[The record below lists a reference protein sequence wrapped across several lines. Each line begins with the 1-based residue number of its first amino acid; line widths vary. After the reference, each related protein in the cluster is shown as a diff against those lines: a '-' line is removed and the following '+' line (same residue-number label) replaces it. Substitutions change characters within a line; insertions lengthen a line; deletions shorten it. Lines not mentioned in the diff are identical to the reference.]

1 MFTAESQ
8 RTQRFRRE
16 RPWPARS
23 KLRIV
28 LAGFYRERLISV
40 AFFSPLR
47 VELFVTVN
55 AKTSSPVQTSSFSRL
70 TKIFQ
75 PAPSADFQITDP
87 AEISNEYRRWQKRV
101 LFSSIVGYATFYF
114 VRKNLSIA
122 MPVMEKSLGIQKT
135 QLGLFLTMHG
145 LLYGVSKFA
154 NGFLGDRANA
164 RVMMVSGLAMS
175 AILNVLFGFNST
187 VIALGVIWTLNGWF
201 QGMGFP
207 PCARLMANWFSPQ
220 ELATKFSLWNMSH
233 PIGGALVVILCG
245 YLVGFNWR
253 LCFFIPAI
261 IALGCAAFLW
271 FTLPDTPPS
280 VGLPEVAGT
289 QTELQS
295 EDSRAE
301 FKRFVIDHV
310 FRNKFIWI
318 VSFAN
323 FFVYIIRYAVLDWG
337 PTLLTESKHIQ
348 ITHAAW
354 MVAGFEFC
362 GLFGAVIG
370 GWLTDRW
377 FGGRA
382 VRVCLIYMI
391 LAGVSV
397 WLFWRIPGQSE
408 LATAALLGAAGFFIY
423 GPQCLLAVAAAN
435 LATKKAA
442 ATAIG
447 LTSIFG
453 YASTVLSGW
462 GLGAL
467 VQHYGWNI
475 AFEGL
480 IIVAALGSLLF
491 ALAWRAKAHGYPNQ
505 EAGGKGR
512 RQGQEAGA
520 GG

>member
-1 MFTAESQ
+1 MTLNAETPSDKPTPFLG
-8 RTQRFRRE
+8 R
-16 RPWPARS
+16 
-23 KLRIV
+23 
-28 LAGFYRERLISV
+28 V
-40 AFFSPLR
+40 ASL
-47 VELFVTVN
+47 
-55 AKTSSPVQTSSFSRL
+55 
-70 TKIFQ
+70 FQ
-75 PAPSADFQITDP
+75 PAPAADFEITDP
-87 AEISNEYRRWQKRV
+87 ETITSEYRRWQRRV
-101 LFSSIVGYATFYF
+101 LVSSIIGYATFYF

-164 RVMMVSGLAMS
+164 RMLMVSGLAMS
-175 AILNVLFGFNST
+175 AILNVLFGFSST
-187 VIALGVIWTLNGWF
+187 VIALGIIWTLNGWF

-207 PCARLMANWFSPQ
+207 PCARLMANWFSPKQ
-220 ELATKFSLWNMSH
+220 LATKFSLWNMSH
-233 PIGGALVVILCG
+233 PIGGGLIVILCG
-245 YLVGFNWR
+245 YLVGINWR
-253 LCFFIPAI
+253 LCFFVPA
-261 IALGCAAFLW
+261 ALALVCSVFLW

-280 VGLPEVAGT
+280 VGLPEVEGTGGNTAGDAVGPNLDREAGT
-289 QTELQS
+289 AKRES
-295 EDSRAE
+295 NEE
-301 FKRFVIDHV
+301 FRLFVYEHV
-310 FRNKFIWI
+310 FRNKYIWI

-337 PTLLTESKHIQ
+337 PTLLTESKNIK
-348 ITHAAW
+348 IAHAGW
-354 MVAGFEFC
+354 MVGGFEFC
-362 GLFGAVIG
+362 GLFGAIVG
-370 GWLTDRW
+370 GWLTDKY

-391 LAGVSV
+391 LCGISV
-397 WLFWRIPGQSE
+397 FLFWKIPGQSE
-408 LATAALLGAAGFFIY
+408 LATASLLGAAGFFIY

-480 IIVAALGSLLF
+480 IIVAAFGSILF
-491 ALAWRAKAHGYPNQ
+491 ALAWRANADGYDL
-505 EAGGKGR
+505 
-512 RQGQEAGA
+512 
-520 GG
+520 

>member
-1 MFTAESQ
+1 M
-8 RTQRFRRE
+8 
-16 RPWPARS
+16 
-23 KLRIV
+23 
-28 LAGFYRERLISV
+28 
-40 AFFSPLR
+40 
-47 VELFVTVN
+47 TVN
-55 AKTSSPVQTSSFSRL
+55 AENTSAVQTSSFSRL
-70 TKIFQ
+70 TKIFR
-75 PAPSADFQITDP
+75 PAPAAEFEITDP
-87 AEISNEYRRWQKRV
+87 DEIASEYRRWQKRV
-101 LFSSIVGYATFYF
+101 LVSSIIGYATFYF
-114 VRKNLSIA
+114 VRKNLSVA
-122 MPVMEKSLGIQKT
+122 MPVMEQSLGIQKT

-164 RVMMVSGLAMS
+164 RVLMVSGLAMS

-207 PCARLMANWFSPQ
+207 PCARLMANWFSPK

-233 PIGGALVVILCG
+233 PIGGGLIVIICG
-245 YLVGFNWR
+245 YLVGINWR
-253 LCFFIPAI
+253 LCFFVPAA
-261 IALGCAAFLW
+261 IALACAGFLW
-271 FTLPDTPPS
+271 LTLPDTPPS

-289 QTELQS
+289 RLSAEVESLRAVEHTESNKESKLES
-295 EDSRAE
+295 SKEFRA
-301 FKRFVIDHV
+301 FVYEHV
-310 FRNKFIWI
+310 FRNKYIWI

-337 PTLLTESKHIQ
+337 PTLLTESKHIK
-348 ITHAAW
+348 IAHAGW
-354 MVAGFEFC
+354 MVGGFEFC
-362 GLFGAVIG
+362 GLFGAIIG

-377 FGGRA
+377 FQGRA
-382 VRVCLIYMI
+382 VRVCLIYMV

-397 WLFWRIPGQSE
+397 FLFWKTPGQSE

-435 LATKKAA
+435 LATKRAA

-467 VQHYGWNI
+467 VQHYGWNL
-475 AFEGL
+475 AFECL
-480 IIVAALGSLLF
+480 IIVAALGSFTF
-491 ALAWRAKAHGYPNQ
+491 ALAWHAKAHGY
-505 EAGGKGR
+505 GGR
-512 RQGQEAGA
+512 
-520 GG
+520 

>member
-1 MFTAESQ
+1 M
-8 RTQRFRRE
+8 
-16 RPWPARS
+16 
-23 KLRIV
+23 
-28 LAGFYRERLISV
+28 
-40 AFFSPLR
+40 
-47 VELFVTVN
+47 
-55 AKTSSPVQTSSFSRL
+55 
-70 TKIFQ
+70 
-75 PAPSADFQITDP
+75 
-87 AEISNEYRRWQKRV
+87 
-101 LFSSIVGYATFYF
+101 SSIVGYATFYF

-122 MPVMEKSLGIQKT
+122 MPAMESGLGIQKT

-164 RVMMVSGLAMS
+164 RVLMVSGLAIS
-175 AILNVLFGFNST
+175 AILNVLFGFSST
-187 VIALGVIWTLNGWF
+187 VIALGLIWTLNGWF

-207 PCARLMANWFSPQ
+207 PCARLLTNWFSPRQ
-220 ELATKFSLWNMSH
+220 LATKMSIWNMSH
-233 PIGGALVVILCG
+233 PIGGGLIVIMCG
-245 YLVGFNWR
+245 YLVGINWR
-253 LCFFIPAI
+253 LCFFVPAV
-261 IALGCAAFLW
+261 IALACAAFLW
-271 FTLPDTPPS
+271 ATLPDTPPS

-289 QTELQS
+289 SLSPANERVPDALERDCDVTPNK
-295 EDSRAE
+295 DSSREFRA
-301 FKRFVIDHV
+301 FVYEHV
-310 FRNKFIWI
+310 FRNKYIWI

-337 PTLLTESKHIQ
+337 PTLLTQSKHIR
-348 ITHAAW
+348 ITHAGW
-354 MVAGFEFC
+354 MVGGFEFC
-362 GLFGAVIG
+362 GLLGALIG

-397 WLFWRIPGQSE
+397 FLFWKIPGQSE
-408 LATAALLGAAGFFIY
+408 LGTATLLGAAGFFIY

-467 VQHYGWNI
+467 AQHYGWNDVF
-475 AFEGL
+475 AGL
-480 IIVAALGSLLF
+480 IVVAVLGSLLF
-491 ALAWRAKAHGYPNQ
+491 ALAWNAKAHGY
-505 EAGGKGR
+505 GR
-512 RQGQEAGA
+512 
-520 GG
+520 

>member
-1 MFTAESQ
+1 MTMNSETPSAV
-8 RTQRFRRE
+8 
-16 RPWPARS
+16 P
-23 KLRIV
+23 I
-28 LAGFYRERLISV
+28 
-40 AFFSPLR
+40 
-47 VELFVTVN
+47 
-55 AKTSSPVQTSSFSRL
+55 SSFARFVSIL
-70 TKIFQ
+70 Q
-75 PAPSADFQITDP
+75 PAPVADFEITDP
-87 AEISNEYRRWQKRV
+87 TEIASEYRRWQRRV
-101 LFSSIVGYATFYF
+101 LVSSIIGYATFYF
-114 VRKNLSIA
+114 VRKNLSVA
-122 MPVMEKSLGIQKT
+122 MPVMEKSLGIHKT

-164 RVMMVSGLAMS
+164 RVLMVSGLAMS

-187 VIALGVIWTLNGWF
+187 VITLGIIWTMNGWF

-207 PCARLMANWFSPQ
+207 PCARLMANWFSPKQ
-220 ELATKFSLWNMSH
+220 LATKFSLWNMSH
-233 PIGGALVVILCG
+233 PIGGGLVVIMCG
-245 YLVGFNWR
+245 YLVGINWR
-253 LCFFIPAI
+253 LAFFIPA
-261 IALGCAAFLW
+261 ALALVCTVFLW

-280 VGLPEVAGT
+280 VGLPEVEGT
-289 QTELQS
+289 QTGAQDGPQNKELDERSKQ
-295 EDSRAE
+295 EASRE
-301 FKRFVIDHV
+301 FRRFVYEHV
-310 FRNKFIWI
+310 FRNKYIWI

-337 PTLLTESKHIQ
+337 PTLLTESKHIK
-348 ITHAAW
+348 IAHAGW
-354 MVAGFEFC
+354 MVGGFEFF

-370 GWLTDRW
+370 GWLTDKY

-397 WLFWRIPGQSE
+397 FLFWRIPGQSE
-408 LATAALLGAAGFFIY
+408 LGTAALLGGAGFFIY
-423 GPQCLLAVAAAN
+423 GPQCLLAVTAAN

-453 YASTVLSGW
+453 YLSTVLSGW

-467 VQHYGWNI
+467 VQHYGWNV

-491 ALAWRAKAHGYPNQ
+491 ALAWRAKAHGYEN
-505 EAGGKGR
+505 G
-512 RQGQEAGA
+512 
-520 GG
+520 